1 MKLISTNPSRNYEII
16 GEVEVT
22 SKEHIVAMVSNAH
35 KAQEDWAKVKLSQ
48 RTEILKDVLNRFNND
63 REKLAQIS
71 SQEMGMVITE
81 ARGDM
86 SNGMNYFSW
95 YLENAAKYLSP
106 EITYHTDNEI
116 NEVHYMP
123 FGVVASVISWNFPFS
138 IFVWQVIQNLIVG
151 NAVIFKHSEE
161 TPLFGKEIER
171 IFQESD
177 IPEGIFTEVF
187 GGKETGEFL
196 MRQDVDML
204 MFTGSSAVGKKLYKI
219 GAENFKPVLMELG
232 GSAPGIVFEDAD
244 LDSTIDS
251 LYIKRFLNCGQ
262 CCDGLKRLI
271 VHETRVDETIEKL
284 IEIITSKKIGLSE
297 DEDSEIGPL
306 ASKTQVDT
314 IEKQVND
321 AIDKGAKVILGGKRP
336 EHLKGAFFEP
346 TLLVNITKDM
356 AVWHEEVFGPVLPIV
371 TFKTYEEAIALAND
385 TKYGLGGYVFT
396 ENRDILKRT
405 IKDVKTGML
414 AHNSTGYVKPC
425 NPFGGT
431 KASGIG
437 RENGRFGFHDVC
449 QVKIISMDA

>member
-1 MKLISTNPSRNYEII
+1 MKLISTNPSRNYEVV

-22 SKEHIVAMVSNAH
+22 THE
-35 KAQEDWAKVKLSQ
+35 
-48 RTEILKDVLNRFNND
+48 EILEFVNNAREAQKEWEKVNLTQRVDILRDVLNRFNRD
-63 REKLAQIS
+63 KDKLAQIS
-71 SQEMGMVITE
+71 SQEMGMVIKE

-86 SNGMNYFSW
+86 TNGMNYFSW
-95 YLENAAKYLSP
+95 YLDNASKYLSP
-106 EITYHTDNEI
+106 EITYQTDGEI
-116 NEVHYMP
+116 NEVHYVP
-123 FGVVASVISWNFPFS
+123 VGVVASVISWNFPFS

-171 IFQESD
+171 IFKESQ
-177 IPEGIFTEVF
+177 IPEGVFTEVF

-204 MFTGSSAVGKKLYKI
+204 MFTGSSAVGKKLYQI

-271 VHETRVDETIEKL
+271 VHESRVDETIEKL
-284 IEIITSKKIGLSE
+284 KEIMDSKNFGLAE
-297 DEDSEIGPL
+297 LETTHIGPL

-314 IEKQVND
+314 IERQVND
-321 AIDKGAKVILGGKRP
+321 ALRKGAKAIVGGKRP

-346 TLLVNITKDM
+346 TLLVNITNDM
-356 AVWHEEVFGPVLPIV
+356 AVWNEEVFGPVLPIV

-396 ENRDILKRT
+396 QDKDILKRT
-405 IKDVKTGML
+405 IRDVNTGML

-437 RENGRFGFHDVC
+437 RENGKFGFHDVC
-449 QVKIISMDA
+449 QVKIISMDV